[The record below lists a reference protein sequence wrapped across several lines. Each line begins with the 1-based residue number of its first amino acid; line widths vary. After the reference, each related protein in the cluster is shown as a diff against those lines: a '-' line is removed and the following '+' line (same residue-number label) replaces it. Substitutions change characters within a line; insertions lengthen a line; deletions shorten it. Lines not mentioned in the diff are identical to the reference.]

1 MATNL
6 CESTVLTG
14 QDGLIQFKPPGTSV
28 CVRDFSA
35 FGTDGTTSHIT
46 VPCAHDFR
54 VNDVVIFREEQG
66 GKLDSA
72 LSSST
77 RTRAATGE
85 ILQIGTFVA
94 GAGYPASLTGQDVS
108 FSGGTG
114 SGAKGTITTDG
125 TGQVTAVTLT
135 DGGSGYLST
144 DQLGVERDATIV
156 SGSGFV
162 VEVDSVSTATG
173 SASAYFVVARTD
185 DWIEVSQSQNGT
197 PITMKGDGGTGS
209 EDKDLPAHINIELAD
224 WYTVCG
230 VRSFSLEI
238 SRDELDVTTLP
249 CEVGDGGCDKLAAF
263 RSTQSGY
270 AEATGSMEVY
280 FTCDQE
286 SISNRLLSASL
297 LKSQAGARVKLF
309 VCAKADSNGMIDDN
323 ASLYVDAEINI
334 SGMSFETN
342 PDDPTTAELSFAVT
356 KMYSAFGMDS

>member
-1 MATNL
+1 MAGL
-6 CESTVLTG
+6 CDSTVLTG
-14 QDGLIQFKPPGTSV
+14 QDGMIQFKPPGTSV

-35 FGTDGTTSHIT
+35 FGTDGTDSHIT
-46 VPCAHDFR
+46 VPCSHDFR

-66 GKLDSA
+66 GNLDSA
-72 LSSST
+72 LASST
-77 RTRAATGE
+77 RARAATGE
-85 ILQIGTFVA
+85 ILSLGSFVA
-94 GAGYPASLTGQDVS
+94 GSGYTASQTDVAVN
-108 FSGGTG
+108 FAGGTG
-114 SGAKGTITTDG
+114 SGAAGTITTDAG
-125 TGQVTAVTLT
+125 GQVTDVKIT

-144 DQLGVERDATIV
+144 DQLTVELNATILA
-156 SGSGFV
+156 GSGCV
-162 VEVDSVSTATG
+162 IEVETVSTATG
-173 SASAYFVVARTD
+173 SASAYFVVARTE

-197 PITMKGDGGTGS
+197 PISMNGDGGTS
-209 EDKDLPAHINIELAD
+209 SADNELPAHINIELAD

-249 CEVGDGGCDKLAAF
+249 CEAGTGGCDKLAAF

-309 VCAKADSNGMIDDN
+309 VCAKTDSNGMIDDN